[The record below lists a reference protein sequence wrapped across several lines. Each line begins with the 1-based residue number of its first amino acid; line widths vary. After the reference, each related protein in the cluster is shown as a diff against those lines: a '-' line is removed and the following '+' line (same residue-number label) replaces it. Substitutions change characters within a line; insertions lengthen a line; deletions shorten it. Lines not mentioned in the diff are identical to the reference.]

1 MEILGYIGAICIG
14 LVLGL
19 TGGGGSILTVPILV
33 YILSIN
39 PIIATAYS
47 LFVVGVSS
55 SFGALRNIQKK
66 QVSFKTSLAFAVSA
80 VIMVFCTRKYII
92 PAVPN
97 VIFSTENSTL
107 SKEMSIMILFAVL
120 MLVASFSMIRDRKNA
135 QNQNPKTTNFLSLFL
150 LGGFTGLV
158 TGTVGAGGG
167 FIIVPILVLLA
178 KLPMKKAVG
187 TSLFIVSINALIGF
201 LGSVSSTPIDWFFLL
216 TFTLTAVVGIF
227 IGIYLSQFIDGKK
240 LKKAFGWFVL
250 VMGIYI
256 FYREVF

>member
-55 SFGALRNIQKK
+55 SFGAWRNIQKK
-66 QVSFKTSLAFAVSA
+66 QVNFTTSVAFAVSA

-92 PAVPN
+92 PAVPE
-97 VIFSTENSTL
+97 VIFSVENFTL
-107 SKEMSIMILFAVL
+107 YKETAIMIFFAVL
-120 MLVASFSMIRDRKNA
+120 MLVASFSMIYERKGIQSNE
-135 QNQNPKTTNFLSLFL
+135 PKTNNFLSLFL
-150 LGGFTGLV
+150 LGALTGLV

-178 KLPMKKAVG
+178 KLPIKKAVG
-187 TSLFIVSINALIGF
+187 TSLFIISINSLVGF
-201 LGSVSSTPIDWFFLL
+201 LGSVSETPIDWLFLL

-227 IGIYLSQFIDGKK
+227 IGIYLNQFVDGKK
-240 LKKAFGWFVL
+240 LKKSFGWFVL